1 MLSALS
7 AMILTLHN
15 DVDWCHP
22 ALSCNGVA
30 PTPTQ
35 LQVSASSQCS
45 VLSSLSLTHARYN
58 RLH

>member
-45 VLSSLSLTHARYN
+45 VLSSLSLPHA
-58 RLH
+58 